1 LLHDASVTRRNNFLL
16 PSRRYRAEYPLKDWW
31 AVGTMQRVIFGILL
45 AIGPAAE
52 GLSADVGKARNP
64 QAVDWTGPFV
74 GSHFA
79 YAVGSSQY
87 SFAGPGAL
95 QSSGSFDLTNPFD
108 AFKGTGSYAIGL
120 SAGYDYMLPSR
131 VVVGLE
137 ADVTFPNTIS
147 GGAVVSGPAMLKEA
161 VLTSGT
167 LRARIGYAPRSWLF
181 YATGGFAWSRDQS
194 TLGPL
199 DGADGNKASFTRL
212 GTAWGAGAEVALS
225 DGWSA
230 RFEYLYTGFGAKDTA
245 LAGGTQLVSSDL
257 AVQTARLGFNY
268 RFGNDGRQALQDGL
282 KPLETDWFSLHGQT
296 TYLQQYAAP
305 FRSPYRGPNSLAPNQ
320 TRETW
325 DVTLYAGI
333 KPWEGGEFWINPE
346 IDQGF
351 GLSSTLGVAGFPSGE
366 AYKVG
371 AAAPYARIPRA
382 FFRQT
387 FSLGGETKK
396 VDGDINQFAGNQ
408 TNDRIVLT
416 VGKFA
421 VTDVF
426 DTNKYAHDPRKDF
439 MNWSVVDTGTFDYAA
454 DAWGYTYG
462 AAVEWYKGAW
472 TMRGGVF
479 DLSKVPNSTELD
491 PGFAQFQWVG
501 EIEHRHEIWGKPG
514 KVAVTGFLSRGR
526 MGRFDDAVALAQATN
541 APVDTALVRRY
552 RSRAGVSVNLEQE
565 ITADLGFFARAGI
578 ADGSRESYEF
588 TDIDATAAA
597 GLSLSGS
604 SWNRPND
611 TFGVAG
617 VINGISQAR
626 RTYLDAGGL
635 GILVGDGRLPN
646 PGPEEIIESYYSFP
660 VWSWRATLNYQ
671 LVVNPA
677 YNRDRGPA
685 SIFGVRMRAQ
695 F

>member
-1 LLHDASVTRRNNFLL
+1 MLHDASVTRRNNFLL

-230 RFEYLYTGFGAKDTA
+230 RFEYLY
-245 LAGGTQLVSSDL
+245 
-257 AVQTARLGFNY
+257 
-268 RFGNDGRQALQDGL
+268 
-282 KPLETDWFSLHGQT
+282 
-296 TYLQQYAAP
+296 
-305 FRSPYRGPNSLAPNQ
+305 
-320 TRETW
+320 
-325 DVTLYAGI
+325 
-333 KPWEGGEFWINPE
+333 
-346 IDQGF
+346 
-351 GLSSTLGVAGFPSGE
+351 
-366 AYKVG
+366 
-371 AAAPYARIPRA
+371 
-382 FFRQT
+382 
-387 FSLGGETKK
+387 
-396 VDGDINQFAGNQ
+396 
-408 TNDRIVLT
+408 
-416 VGKFA
+416 
-421 VTDVF
+421 
-426 DTNKYAHDPRKDF
+426 
-439 MNWSVVDTGTFDYAA
+439 
-454 DAWGYTYG
+454 
-462 AAVEWYKGAW
+462 
-472 TMRGGVF
+472 
-479 DLSKVPNSTELD
+479 EL
-491 PGFAQFQWVG
+491 
-501 EIEHRHEIWGKPG
+501 
-514 KVAVTGFLSRGR
+514 L
-526 MGRFDDAVALAQATN
+526 
-541 APVDTALVRRY
+541 PV
-552 RSRAGVSVNLEQE
+552 
-565 ITADLGFFARAGI
+565 
-578 ADGSRESYEF
+578 
-588 TDIDATAAA
+588 
-597 GLSLSGS
+597 
-604 SWNRPND
+604 
-611 TFGVAG
+611 
-617 VINGISQAR
+617 
-626 RTYLDAGGL
+626 
-635 GILVGDGRLPN
+635 
-646 PGPEEIIESYYSFP
+646 
-660 VWSWRATLNYQ
+660 
-671 LVVNPA
+671 
-677 YNRDRGPA
+677 
-685 SIFGVRMRAQ
+685 
-695 F
+695 